1 MTLFW
6 HFLTHYI
13 LCHLIHPTVLC
24 WSYIMF
30 SRYLLWVLLCI
41 SMPVFASAGSTISC
55 SLPWSFST
63 TDCYLGLD
71 ESTMNYSDTYYWKCQ
86 IINSF
91 WSNFCEGT
99 GVNGKSSSFMP
110 LLRCMIHAFQ
120 GQTSGLC
127 PCACSNV
134 LDKAPVDW
142 FSMYWLPRS

>member
-110 LLRCMIHAFQ
+110 LFHASSEMHDSCF
-120 GQTSGLC
+120 SGSNQWALPLC
-127 PCACSNV
+127 
-134 LDKAPVDW
+134 L
-142 FSMYWLPRS
+142 